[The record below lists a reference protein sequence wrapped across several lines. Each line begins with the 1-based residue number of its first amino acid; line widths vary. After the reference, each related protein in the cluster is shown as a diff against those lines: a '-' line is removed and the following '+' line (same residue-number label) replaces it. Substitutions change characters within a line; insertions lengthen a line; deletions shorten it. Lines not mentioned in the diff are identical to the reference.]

1 MARPGPLTDFTIAT
15 RWKVGKRIGGGSFG
29 EVYIGKNIKTGELVG
44 IKAESVR
51 ARFPQLIYEARLLKY
66 LQGGDGICKVYHCC
80 TEHDFH
86 LMVMELLG
94 SSLEDVFTAH
104 NRHFSIET
112 ICQIGIQMLHRVEYL
127 HTKSFIHRDIKPD
140 NFLIGQKEA
149 KGKVHMI
156 DLGLAKK
163 YRDPR
168 TGTHIVYRDNKN
180 LTGTARYASIN
191 AHLGV
196 EQSRRDDLEAV
207 GYVLLYF
214 AKNGMLPWQGI
225 QAENKQE
232 KYQRIMEKKMCLPVD
247 VLCRGCP
254 GEFSVYLYYCRALRF
269 EDQPDYQYLRGHF
282 KRLLDRRCSGV
293 EPPLDWIND
302 SDDPARQNS
311 FTGVPGGGGGSN
323 GRPEAAK
330 RDVSRQ
336 NTSGSNRQQ
345 QQTPPVNVRVQ
356 SANNNGNGQFNS
368 SSRNRQEQSPRL
380 SQNEVR
386 GRSADY
392 SMQPHGSH
400 HNNTTGRNRRQSGGA
415 DDDFESSDDD
425 SNEDIP
431 IPNTNNTLSN
441 RKGRALD
448 PSSGRGQDFDEDDD
462 DDDDADNT
470 GPRGDKSN
478 NQGVNSQ
485 FNNKPEVALTAQQQL
500 QQQQQMQRQMKRAGF
515 FSSLGRMCGC
525 GGGDERR
532 TSVPSRA
539 SQHPNP
545 AAVPSQPAAMESK
558 NKNFNNSNNNNNN
571 LGSSDDEDAP
581 TRHPSRQ
588 HHSHSAAANGNH
600 THNVNNNNGT
610 VFRSA
615 SGNNLALPPVSGN
628 GMGMGSNRFSSN
640 RSQQHQQSVDVMRRR
655 GEMEETN

>member
-1 MARPGPLTDFTIAT
+1 MFH
-15 RWKVGKRIGGGSFG
+15 F
-29 EVYIGKNIKTGELVG
+29 YELFFFQ
-44 IKAESVR
+44 ESVR

-94 SSLEDVFTAH
+94 NSLEDVFTAH

-140 NFLIGQKEA
+140 NFLIGQKEN

-196 EQSRRDDLEAV
+196 EQSRRDDLEAI

-282 KRLLDRRCSGV
+282 KRLIDRRCPTI
-293 EPPLDWIND
+293 EPPVDWIND
-302 SDDPARQNS
+302 ADDPNRQPS
-311 FTGVPGGGGGSN
+311 LTSGLPSN
-323 GRPEAAK
+323 MKNADGPK
-330 RDVSRQ
+330 REISRQ
-336 NTSGSNRQQ
+336 NTNNSRLN
-345 QQTPPVNVRVQ
+345 TPPNNARHVSQ
-356 SANNNGNGQFNS
+356 SNLKKGGGDT
-368 SSRNRQEQSPRL
+368 SPRL
-380 SQNEVR
+380 SVGERMRSVDSR
-386 GRSADY
+386 G
-392 SMQPHGSH
+392 
-400 HNNTTGRNRRQSGGA
+400 NNSIGNGAGNRRTSKQYYDTTSEE
-415 DDDFESSDDD
+415 DDDFEENNINNPQRKSSTRHQ
-425 SNEDIP
+425 NEG
-431 IPNTNNTLSN
+431 
-441 RKGRALD
+441 GRAYDPNRDLSTSPKATHQHTRQNSLD
-448 PSSGRGQDFDEDDD
+448 G
-462 DDDDADNT
+462 NT
-470 GPRGDKSN
+470 AH
-478 NQGVNSQ
+478 
-485 FNNKPEVALTAQQQL
+485 VAPAAIEP
-500 QQQQQMQRQMKRAGF
+500 KRAGF
-515 FSSLGRMCGC
+515 FTSLARMCGC
-525 GGGDERR
+525 GKTDNIRY
-532 TSVPSRA
+532 
-539 SQHPNP
+539 P
-545 AAVPSQPAAMESK
+545 AANEQKQIVTHQQMAR
-558 NKNFNNSNNNNNN
+558 NTVNHTHNSGNNNN
-571 LGSSDDEDAP
+571 LHSSQQQQRSGHAHGGANDRSSPPAASREV
-581 TRHPSRQ
+581 SRQ
-588 HHSHSAAANGNH
+588 P
-600 THNVNNNNGT
+600 
-610 VFRSA
+610 
-615 SGNNLALPPVSGN
+615 L
-628 GMGMGSNRFSSN
+628 SNS
-640 RSQQHQQSVDVMRRR
+640 RR
-655 GEMEETN
+655 NSLSP